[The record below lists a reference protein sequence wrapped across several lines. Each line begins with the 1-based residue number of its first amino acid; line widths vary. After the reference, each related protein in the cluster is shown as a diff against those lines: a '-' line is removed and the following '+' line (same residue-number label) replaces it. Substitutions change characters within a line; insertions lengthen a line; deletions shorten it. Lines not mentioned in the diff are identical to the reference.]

1 MIMKCKLKIFWKSAI
16 VLSALWSTPLL
27 ALDASAQENSDVD
40 HLPPA
45 PSSGEVAGVSGS
57 GSASGGSSNST
68 ATAFL
73 IPSPVPY
80 YIDRGV
86 TMAPVRPLC
95 DFLGIELRMLDRVL
109 TLTQARG
116 EDASKNR
123 VMTMR
128 IGGHNAQITENG
140 ESRTVALSLPAETR
154 LGNTFLPVRFMKDAF
169 SVMIGFRA
177 RDNSLVIRN
186 SSKTGVLSAPV
197 TAEYNGSN
205 ASIITITNRVGRA
218 LSLRL
223 NGPQSL
229 VLEMGKNQSLTR
241 RVRPGLYYYKGG
253 SAGMTPRAGGRRL
266 VGGRRATW
274 TWGRK

>member
-1 MIMKCKLKIFWKSAI
+1 MKHKLKYRSLKNCFIEGA
-16 VLSALWSTPLL
+16 ALACALGAVWSTPLGTSP
-27 ALDASAQENSDVD
+27 ASAQTEASVN
-40 HLPPA
+40 HLPPPPA
-45 PSSGEVAGVSGS
+45 GGETA
-57 GSASGGSSNST
+57 SATT
-68 ATAFL
+68 AETIL
-73 IPSPVPY
+73 SPVPY

-95 DFLGIELRMLDRVL
+95 EFLGIEMRMLDRVL

-116 EDASKNR
+116 DDASKNR

-177 RDNSLVIRN
+177 RDNALVIRN
-186 SSKTGVLSAPV
+186 ATKTGVLSPPLL
-197 TAEYNGSN
+197 TEYTGSN

-223 NGPQSL
+223 NGPQKI
-229 VLEMGKNQSLTR
+229 VLELGKNQSLTR
-241 RVRPGLYYYKGG
+241 RVRPGVYYYKGG
-253 SAGMTPRAGGRRL
+253 SAGMKPRSGARRLPGGRRS
-266 VGGRRATW
+266 TW
-274 TWGRK
+274 SWGTR